1 MAVATATAVD
11 VEVGVV
17 ADRDRRAA
25 TEYLTSVEF
34 VPDMYHVYSQAG
46 TEYTIDLRTAS
57 CTCPD
62 AEYRSARCKH
72 VRRVEM
78 EVGKRPI
85 PVGVDVDSNLLR
97 ALEDA

>member
-1 MAVATATAVD
+1 MTVATAVT
-11 VEVGVV
+11 VG
-17 ADRDRRAA
+17 AIEDRDRSAA

-34 VPDMYHVYSQAG
+34 VPDMFHVYSQAG

-62 AEYRSARCKH
+62 AEYRNVRCKH
-72 VRRVEM
+72 IRRVEM

-85 PVGVDVDSNLLR
+85 PVGVDVNVDSNLLR
-97 ALEDA
+97 ALEDGN